1 VKGGPSK
8 GAVLVTGASS
18 GLGLEIAVFL
28 ARHGYPVYATMRNL
42 ERRAALD
49 AAAQRHN
56 VELKVLQLDITDA
69 ASIAAAVDVITS
81 APDPLYGLVNNAGS
95 ILRGYFEDVSDEE
108 MRAVF
113 EANLF
118 GTMALTRA
126 VLPLL
131 REARRGRIIV
141 MSSTGGR
148 LGSPGNSAY
157 CSSKFALEG
166 FAESLVQEMALFGV
180 QVSVLEP
187 GFVRTELFGR
197 NRNIASGAMA
207 PDSPYRDWFR
217 KLEQLTD
224 HEVQSARVSPT
235 DVAEVVLHVLEARRP
250 RLRYIIGGRAR
261 FLLNLRRYFP
271 GEVFDRIWTREMTR
285 RVTGVR

>member
-1 VKGGPSK
+1 MSK

-18 GLGLEIAVFL
+18 GIGLEIAVFL

-42 ERRAALD
+42 DRRAELD
-49 AAAQRHN
+49 AAARRHN
-56 VELKVLQLDITDA
+56 VQLDVLQLDITDQ
-69 ASIAAAVDVITS
+69 ASIDEAVRTIAGRS
-81 APDPLYGLVNNAGS
+81 GALYGLVNNAGA

-108 MRAVF
+108 MRSVF

-126 VLPLL
+126 VLPMM
-131 REARRGRIIV
+131 RKARRGRIVI

-157 CSSKFALEG
+157 CASKFALEG
-166 FAESLVQEMALFGV
+166 FAECLLQEMALFDV
-180 QVSVLEP
+180 QVSLVEP

-197 NRNIASGAMA
+197 NRHIATQAMA
-207 PDSPYRDWFR
+207 AGSAYRDWFE

-224 HEVQSARVSPT
+224 REVQSAVTSST
-235 DVAEVVLHVLEARRP
+235 DVAEIVLQILEARRP
-250 RLRYIIGGRAR
+250 HLRYLVGRRPR
-261 FLLNLRRYFP
+261 FLLNLRRYLP
-271 GEVFDRIWTREMTR
+271 GELFDAVWIRVMRR
-285 RVTGVR
+285 RVTGTKS

>member
-1 VKGGPSK
+1 MSK

-18 GLGLEIAVFL
+18 GIGLEIAVFL

-42 ERRAALD
+42 DRRAELD
-49 AAAQRHN
+49 AAARRHN
-56 VELKVLQLDITDA
+56 VQLDVLQLDITDH
-69 ASIAAAVDVITS
+69 ASIDAAVRSIAGRS
-81 APDPLYGLVNNAGS
+81 GALYGLVNNAGA

-108 MRAVF
+108 MRSVF

-126 VLPLL
+126 VLPMM
-131 REARRGRIIV
+131 RKARRGRIVI

-157 CSSKFALEG
+157 CASKFALEG
-166 FAESLVQEMALFGV
+166 FAECLLQEMALFDV
-180 QVSVLEP
+180 QVSLVEP

-197 NRNIASGAMA
+197 NRHIATQAMA
-207 PDSPYRDWFR
+207 AGSAYRGWFE

-224 HEVQSARVSPT
+224 REVQSAVTSST
-235 DVAEVVLHVLEARRP
+235 DVAEIVLQILEARRP
-250 RLRYIIGGRAR
+250 RLRYLVGRRPR
-261 FLLNLRRYFP
+261 FLLNLRRYLP
-271 GEVFDRIWTREMTR
+271 GELFDAVWIRVMRR
-285 RVTGVR
+285 RVTGTKS